1 MLGYLVNWT
10 MDDVDDQKGD
20 MGGDKIRYA
29 GSPLAHI
36 SVPGYKKSGLDFL
49 WDDHD
54 AVFMG
59 NINVTLM

>member
-1 MLGYLVNWT
+1 MLNYLFIWP
-10 MDDVDDQKGD
+10 MDDVDDQKG
-20 MGGDKIRYA
+20 GGGYKVWYA